1 MLQNMSQRIY
11 SQLLSQRLVTVTNA
25 SLLNSF
31 SNYFLHLINILIK
44 YNETVKERMY
54 NFLEYI

>member
-1 MLQNMSQRIY
+1 MLQNMSQKIY

-25 SLLNSF
+25 NLLNSF